1 MSEPMLRSIQRFY
14 NDLIQPRPEPDG
26 VTNREATE
34 RSLRLA
40 TAALLI
46 EASRA
51 DREVSEEEMAAI
63 DVALRETFGLSETEA
78 RELIALGEAQAAE
91 AVSLYEFT
99 YLIDKG
105 FDAAQ
110 KREIVALLWR
120 VVFADARMEAHEEYL
135 VRRVAELI
143 HVPHKDFI
151 DTKLEA
157 RRAAGDSGGAS
168 EP

>member
-1 MSEPMLRSIQRFY
+1 MLRSIQRFY
-14 NDLIQPRPEPDG
+14 TELIQPRQDPDG
-26 VTNREATE
+26 ITSREATD
-34 RSLRLA
+34 RALRLA

-46 EASRA
+46 ETTRA
-51 DREVSEEEMAAI
+51 DRTVADEEREAVT
-63 DVALRETFGLSETEA
+63 DALKGTFGLSEQETA
-78 RELIALGEAQAAE
+78 ELVSLAEAQAAE

-105 FDAAQ
+105 FDPAQ
-110 KREIVALLWR
+110 KREVVALLWR
-120 VVFADARMEAHEEYL
+120 VVFADARLEAHEEAL

-157 RRAAGDSGGAS
+157 RDAADGHD
-168 EP
+168 

>member
-1 MSEPMLRSIQRFY
+1 MLRSIQRFY
-14 NDLIQPRPEPDG
+14 NDIIRARPEPDG
-26 VTNREATE
+26 ITSRAATE

-46 EASRA
+46 EATQA
-51 DREVSEEEMAAI
+51 DRKVSKREMAAV
-63 DVALRETFGLSETEA
+63 DAALREAFGLSEDEA
-78 RELIALGEAQAAE
+78 RELMALGEAQAAE

-105 FDAAQ
+105 FDPAQ

-120 VVFADARMEAHEEYL
+120 VVFADSRLEAHEEHL

-143 HVPHKDFI
+143 HLPHKDFI
-151 DTKLEA
+151 DTKLEE
-157 RRAAGDSGGAS
+157 RRAAGRDG
-168 EP
+168 

>member
-1 MSEPMLRSIQRFY
+1 MIRSIQRFY
-14 NDLIQPRPEPDG
+14 NDVIRPRPEPDG
-26 VTNREATE
+26 ITNREATE
-34 RSLRLA
+34 RALRLA

-46 EASRA
+46 EATRA
-51 DREVSEEEMAAI
+51 DRTVSEEEMAVV
-63 DVALRETFGLSETEA
+63 DRSLRETFGLTEDEA
-78 RELIALGEAQAAE
+78 RELAALGEQQAAE

-120 VVFADARMEAHEEYL
+120 VVFADARMEAHEEHM

-151 DTKLEA
+151 DTKIEA
-157 RRAAGDSGGAS
+157 RRAAGRED
-168 EP
+168 

>member
-1 MSEPMLRSIQRFY
+1 MIRSIQRFY
-14 NDLIQPRPEPDG
+14 NDVIRPRPEPDG
-26 VTNREATE
+26 VTNREATD
-34 RSLRLA
+34 RALRLA

-46 EASRA
+46 ETTRA
-51 DREVSEEEMAAI
+51 DRTVSDAEMAVV
-63 DVALRETFGLSETEA
+63 DGALRETFGLTEEEA
-78 RELIALGEAQAAE
+78 QELVALGEREAAE

-120 VVFADARMEAHEEYL
+120 VVFADSRMEAHEEYL

-157 RRAAGDSGGAS
+157 RKAAGRGD
-168 EP
+168 